1 MNVFEFIKE
10 KRSGIKDNTEQ
21 YRAILEPKFRSL
33 SNKINNKII
42 NTLNNPWMSN
52 FKSMDGSNIFTQKD
66 NIPNAI
72 IKKAFD
78 NIYQRLGAEIFIGEW
93 ETIDQECINN
103 FADVTGDKQWIHI
116 NPEKAK
122 VESPFKSSADS

>member
-42 NTLNNPWMSN
+42 NTLNNPWIC
-52 FKSMDGSNIFTQKD
+52 KT
-66 NIPNAI
+66 
-72 IKKAFD
+72 
-78 NIYQRLGAEIFIGEW
+78 
-93 ETIDQECINN
+93 
-103 FADVTGDKQWIHI
+103 
-116 NPEKAK
+116 
-122 VESPFKSSADS
+122 